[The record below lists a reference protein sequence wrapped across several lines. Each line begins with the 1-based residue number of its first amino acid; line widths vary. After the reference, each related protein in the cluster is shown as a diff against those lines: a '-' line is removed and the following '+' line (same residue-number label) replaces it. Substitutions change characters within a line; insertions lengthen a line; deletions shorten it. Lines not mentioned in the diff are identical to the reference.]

1 MNILAI
7 RFSNINS
14 LKGLQELDFTTK
26 PLSNSGI
33 FAITGP
39 TGSGKTTVLDVI
51 TLALFS
57 KIPRVNEGISKAFIE
72 KTGLILTR
80 NTKEAFAEVKY
91 QCKQG
96 IFTSRWG
103 IAASRTGRLQD
114 YTLELSDVNG
124 DILDLKK
131 SEVPQKNEELIGL
144 NYDQFVKAI
153 VLAQGDFD
161 AFLKAKGDERG
172 RLLERITGS
181 WIYRELGKAAYQKNK
196 SLGMQLEILQE
207 QEALHKE
214 KLLSDEAFK
223 ELILQLEHCEQ
234 QIQQSGKEVQKLKE
248 HETLKNELLLLGKT
262 IESKENECTLTKEKL
277 NVFLSE
283 KGGLMLKHSKL
294 APYQKELWEWQ
305 KLKKEKEELEKR
317 FQLLE
322 KEIEND
328 KKEGQSIKDEIQNLT
343 GSQLPPSEAIEAFQ
357 QKVLAIQEKLNEA
370 ATLKK
375 NAQLQ
380 IKSFNSEFPFLTKL
394 TNPDDAIKEAAQIKT
409 SCMQKLDELTTTLNP
424 DIQENPQE
432 KLRLMKHYYDISKD
446 YVSAQKIL
454 DAKLEQISKIKEEC
468 LALQN
473 LLPAYPQQISDF
485 KSNLEKEELIL
496 SSLQK
501 DQTIR
506 DLTAN
511 FDKQRAL
518 LMDGL
523 PCPLCGATEHPYSHT
538 SPLIDDELDKKVKE
552 AKLSTDKLKKK
563 IASLETEFNQHSQN
577 LKKNEDSLKNL
588 ENSYND
594 EKEKASLLL
603 DKLPEKY
610 KKDNISNLVN
620 KINLLME
627 QTNQYVDL
635 KNEVKRL
642 NELLVQLEDLK
653 NHSLQAQI
661 FDKEL
666 KETFK
671 GDNIISHCQ
680 SFVNRMTKNETHL
693 LNRGK
698 EKTKLEETTA
708 SVKKAFQTITT
719 SLKSTLP
726 GYPEPEDALADLL
739 DEKTFASLKETE
751 NKLKE
756 QQAAIETEL
765 KVHKNNFEQKKQNDN
780 SLLIEEVIK
789 QRNDKENSLKE
800 LNKQRDSLVSQ
811 KSIQEQTQKAL
822 QDLNV
827 KISSQKLQN
836 EKWVLLNK
844 YIGDAE
850 GKKFSI
856 FAQQIT
862 LKQLAI
868 HSNKR
873 LKMLSDRYLLALP
886 DEKEDDSLVVIDTHM
901 ADMRRSVKSL
911 SGGES
916 FLISLSLALA
926 LSDLA
931 AQQVEIK
938 CLFIDEGFGSL
949 DKLTLDQTIDT
960 LEKLQYET
968 KKTIGVISHV
978 EAMQERITT
987 QVRIEKGGQGHSHI
1001 TVV

>member
-1 MNILAI
+1 MNILTI

-14 LKGLQELDFTTK
+14 LKGAQELDFTSK

-39 TGSGKTTVLDVI
+39 TGSGKTTILDVI

-80 NTKEAFAEVKY
+80 NTKEAYAEVKY

-103 IAASRTGRLQD
+103 IAVSRTGRLQD

-124 DILDLKK
+124 EILDLKK

-196 SLGMQLEILQE
+196 SLGMQLEILQQ

-214 KLLSDEAFK
+214 KLLSDEAYK
-223 ELILQLEHCEQ
+223 ELILQLEHCEL
-234 QIQQSGKEVQKLKE
+234 QIQQSGKEIQKLKE
-248 HETLKNELLLLGKT
+248 QETLKNELLLLGKT
-262 IESKENECTLTKEKL
+262 IESKEKEYKLTKEKL
-277 NVFLSE
+277 NEFLSE

-305 KLKKEKEELEKR
+305 KLKKEKEELEKH

-343 GSQLPPSEAIEAFQ
+343 GSQLPPSEALEAFQ

-380 IKSFNSEFPFLTKL
+380 IKSFTSEFPFLTKL
-394 TNPDDAIKEAAQIKT
+394 SNPDDVIKEASQIKT
-409 SCMQKLDELTTTLNP
+409 SRLQKLDKLTSTLDP
-424 DIQENPQE
+424 DILENPQE

-446 YVSAQKIL
+446 YVASQKIL
-454 DAKLEQISKIKEEC
+454 DTKLEQISKIKEEC
-468 LALQN
+468 LAVQN
-473 LLPAYPQQISDF
+473 LLPAYPKQITDF
-485 KSNLEKEELIL
+485 KSKLEKEELIL
-496 SSLQK
+496 ISLQK

-552 AKLSTDKLKKK
+552 VKLLTDKLKKN
-563 IASLETEFNQHSQN
+563 IASLETEFNQHSLN

-588 ENSYND
+588 EISYNA
-594 EKEKASLLL
+594 EKEKASHLL
-603 DKLPEKY
+603 DELPEIF
-610 KKDNISNLVN
+610 KKDKISNLVD
-620 KINLLME
+620 KFNLLME

-642 NELLVQLEDLK
+642 NEMLIQLEDWKNYSLK
-653 NHSLQAQI
+653 FQT
-661 FDKEL
+661 FEKEL

-671 GDNIISHCQ
+671 GDNIISYCQ
-680 SFVNRMTKNETHL
+680 SFINRMTKNETHL
-693 LNRGK
+693 LNLGK
-698 EKTKLEETTA
+698 EKTKLEETTT
-708 SVKKAFQTITT
+708 SVKNAFQTITT

-726 GYPEPEDALADLL
+726 GYSEPEDALADLL

-756 QQAAIETEL
+756 QQAAIDTEL
-765 KVHKNNFEQKKQNDN
+765 KVHKNNFELKKQNDN

-789 QRNDKENSLKE
+789 QRNEKENSLKE

-811 KSIQEQTQKAL
+811 KSIQEQTLKAL
-822 QDLNV
+822 DDLEI
-827 KISSQKLQN
+827 KIRGQKQQN

-873 LKMLSDRYLLALP
+873 LRMLSDRYLLALP
-886 DEKEDDSLVVIDTHM
+886 EEKEDDSLVVIDTHM

-987 QVRIEKGGQGHSHI
+987 QVRIEKGGQGHSSI

>member
-14 LKGLQELDFTTK
+14 LKGPQELDFTIK

-39 TGSGKTTVLDVI
+39 TGSGKTTILDVI

-80 NTKEAFAEVKY
+80 NTKEAYAEVKY

-114 YTLELSDVNG
+114 YTLELSNNNG

-172 RLLERITGS
+172 RLLEKITGS

-196 SLGMQLEILQE
+196 SLGIQLEMLQE

-214 KLLSDEAFK
+214 KLLSDEAYK
-223 ELILQLEHCEQ
+223 ELSSQLGQCELL
-234 QIQQSGKEVQKLKE
+234 IQQSGKEIQVLKE
-248 HETLKNELLLLGKT
+248 QETLKNELLQLEKV
-262 IESKENECTLTKEKL
+262 IESKEKECNLTKENL
-277 NVFLSE
+277 NNFISE
-283 KGGLMLKHSKL
+283 KGGLMSKHAKL
-294 APYQKELWEWQ
+294 APCQKELWEWQ

-322 KEIEND
+322 KEIECSLKD
-328 KKEGQSIKDEIQNLT
+328 GQSIKDEIQNLT
-343 GSQLPPSEAIEAFQ
+343 GSLLPPSEALDAFQ
-357 QKVLAIQEKLNEA
+357 QKVLAIQEKLKEA
-370 ATLKK
+370 TTLKK
-375 NAQLQ
+375 NAQIQ

-394 TNPDDAIKEAAQIKT
+394 DNPDDAIKEATHINA
-409 SCMQKLDELTTTLNP
+409 SCMQKLNELTSTLNP
-424 DIQENPQE
+424 DIQEKPQE
-432 KLRLMKHYYDISKD
+432 KLQQMKYFYDISKD
-446 YVSAQKIL
+446 YLAAQKIL
-454 DAKLEQISKIKEEC
+454 DSILEQISKIKEEC
-468 LALQN
+468 LAEQN
-473 LLPAYPQQISDF
+473 LLPGYPQQISDF
-485 KSNLEKEELIL
+485 KNKLEKEELIL
-496 SSLQK
+496 INLQK

-511 FDKQRAL
+511 FEKQRTL
-518 LMDGL
+518 LMDGS
-523 PCPLCGATEHPYSHT
+523 PCPLCGAIEHPYSHT
-538 SPLIDDELDKKVKE
+538 SPLVDDELDNKVKE

-563 IASLETEFNQHSQN
+563 IASLETEFNQHTLN
-577 LKKNEDSLKNL
+577 LKKNEVSLKNL
-588 ENSYND
+588 EISYNT
-594 EKEKASLLL
+594 EKEKADLLL
-603 DKLPEKY
+603 VKLPEKY
-610 KKDNISNLVN
+610 KKDPVSKLVE

-627 QTNQYVDL
+627 HTNQYIDV
-635 KNEVKRL
+635 KNELKRL
-642 NELLVQLEDLK
+642 NELIIQLEDWK
-653 NHSLQAQI
+653 KYNIQSLNYE
-661 FDKEL
+661 KEL
-666 KETFK
+666 KETFR
-671 GDNIISHCQ
+671 GDNIISLCQ
-680 SFVNRMTKNETHL
+680 SFINRMAKNETHL
-693 LNRGK
+693 LNLGK
-698 EKTKLEETTA
+698 EKNKLEETTA
-708 SVKKAFQTITT
+708 SIKNAFQTITT
-719 SLKSTLP
+719 SLQSTLP

-739 DEKTFASLKETE
+739 DEKTFTSLKETE

-756 QQAAIETEL
+756 QQAAIDTEL
-765 KVHKNNFEQKKQNDN
+765 KVHKNNYGLKKQYDN
-780 SLLIEEVIK
+780 SLLIEELLK
-789 QRNDKENSLKE
+789 QRNEKENTLKD

-811 KSIQEQTQKAL
+811 KSIQEQTQKVL
-822 QDLNV
+822 KDLEI
-827 KISSQKLQN
+827 KIKDQKQQN

-862 LKQLAI
+862 LKQLAT

-873 LKMLSDRYLLALP
+873 LRMLSDRYLLALP
-886 DEKEDDSLVVIDTHM
+886 EAHEDDSLVVIDTHM
-901 ADMRRSVKSL
+901 AEMRRSVKSL

-949 DKLTLDQTIDT
+949 DKITLDQTIDT

-987 QVRIEKGGQGHSHI
+987 QIRIEKGGQGHSCI